1 MEIILATNNKGKV
14 REMKEIMEGAG
25 IEVYS
30 LKDKGI
36 EIEVEED
43 GTTFEENAFK
53 KANEVAKLSG
63 IITVSDDSGLEVY
76 ALDMRP
82 GIYSARYAG
91 ENATSRERNMK
102 LLDEMKDVPDGERGA
117 RFVSAVAIVFPD
129 GKSEIFRGEVEGEI
143 LREEKGD
150 GGFGY
155 DPLFFYKPFNK
166 TLAEVSLEEKD
177 KVSHRGKAFEKL
189 KQYLLS
195 L

>member
-14 REMKEIMEGAG
+14 REMKEIMEGTG

-30 LKDKGI
+30 LKDKGV

-43 GTTFEENAFK
+43 GTTFEENALK
-53 KANEVAKLSG
+53 KAKEVAEVTG
-63 IITVSDDSGLEVY
+63 MIAVSDDSGLEVY
-76 ALDMRP
+76 ALNMRP

-91 ENATSRERNMK
+91 ENATSRERNIK
-102 LLDEMKDVPDGERGA
+102 LLNEMKNVPEGERGA
-117 RFVSAVAIVFPD
+117 RFVSAVAIVFPN

-143 LREEKGD
+143 LREERGE

-177 KVSHRGKAFEKL
+177 KVSHRGKAFRKL
-189 KQYLLS
+189 KQYLLG

>member
-1 MEIILATNNKGKV
+1 MIA
-14 REMKEIMEGAG
+14 
-25 IEVYS
+25 
-30 LKDKGI
+30 
-36 EIEVEED
+36 
-43 GTTFEENAFK
+43 
-53 KANEVAKLSG
+53 
-63 IITVSDDSGLEVY
+63 VSDDSGLEVY

-91 ENATSRERNMK
+91 ENATSQERNMK
-102 LLDEMKDVPDGERGA
+102 LLDEMKDIPDDKRGA

-166 TLAEVSLEEKD
+166 TLAEVPLEEKD
-177 KVSHRGKAFEKL
+177 KVSHRGVAFKKL
-189 KQYLLS
+189 KEYLLG

>member
-14 REMKEIMEGAG
+14 REMKEIMEGTG

-30 LKDKGI
+30 LKDKGV

-43 GTTFEENAFK
+43 GTTFEENALK
-53 KANEVAKLSG
+53 KAKEVCEATG
-63 IITVSDDSGLEVY
+63 MIAVSDDSGLEVY

-91 ENATSRERNMK
+91 ENATSQERNMK
-102 LLDEMKDVPDGERGA
+102 LLDEMKNVPEGERGA

-129 GKSEIFRGEVEGEI
+129 GRSEIFRGEVEGEI

-166 TLAEVSLEEKD
+166 TLAEVPLEEKD
-177 KVSHRGKAFEKL
+177 KVSHRGVAFKKL
-189 KQYLLS
+189 KQYLLG

>member
-14 REMKEIMEGAG
+14 REMKEIMEGTG
-25 IEVYS
+25 IEVFS
-30 LKDKGI
+30 LKDKNI

-43 GTTFEENAFK
+43 GTTFEENALK
-53 KANEVAKLSG
+53 KAKEVCEATG
-63 IITVSDDSGLEVY
+63 MIAVSDDSGLEVY

-91 ENATSRERNMK
+91 ENATSQERNMK
-102 LLDEMKDVPDGERGA
+102 LLDEMKDVPEGERGA

-143 LREEKGD
+143 LREEKGE

-166 TLAEVSLEEKD
+166 TLAEVPLEEKD
-177 KVSHRGKAFEKL
+177 KVSHRGVAFKKL
-189 KQYLLS
+189 KEYLLG

>member
-14 REMKEIMEGAG
+14 REMKEIMEGTG

-30 LKDKGI
+30 LKDKGV

-43 GTTFEENAFK
+43 GTTFEENALK
-53 KANEVAKLSG
+53 KAKEVCEATG
-63 IITVSDDSGLEVY
+63 MIAVSDDSGLEVY

-91 ENATSRERNMK
+91 ENATSQERNMK
-102 LLDEMKDVPDGERGA
+102 LLDEMKNVPDGERGA

-129 GKSEIFRGEVEGEI
+129 GRSEIFRGEVEGEI

-166 TLAEVSLEEKD
+166 TLAEVPLEEKD
-177 KVSHRGKAFEKL
+177 KVSHRGVAFKKL